1 MTDGND
7 AEDILD
13 SMDTSLLDFQK
24 TIRTTQDKRYAALE
38 KVEPLLATAT
48 TISEDEKPSS
58 IEAKMGIINTYTTL
72 LDKIDKA
79 SHTKAVTSMKKQE
92 NESRADEGKQVV
104 AFMQQLAGKPDPF
117 QDKTLD
123 NIPTASDAVEQRTT
137 DENITVEDT
146 ELRENP
152 DDLS

>member
-7 AEDILD
+7 TEDILE
-13 SMDTSLLDFQK
+13 SMDTSLLHYQQ
-24 TIRTTQDKRYAALE
+24 TVRTTQDKRYTALE
-38 KVEPLLATAT
+38 RLEPLLATAT
-48 TISEDEKPSS
+48 MIEDGEKPST
-58 IEAKMGIINTYTTL
+58 IEAKMNIVNTYTTL

-79 SHTKAVTSMKKQE
+79 SHTKAITSMKKQE

-117 QDKTLD
+117 QDRSLD
-123 NIPTASDAVEQRTT
+123 NISHASDAVDQRTT

-146 ELRENP
+146 ELREDP